1 VYGLVKPLASFDPI
15 RAQIHHF
22 FDMARRTGQYRGL
35 DRLRVWFNGP
45 EWDHPPAPEITRA
58 EQRKYSVQLSPR
70 ETTFLSVTLVLAI
83 VGTTALLWYQD
94 LVPWTLKAFLAAFLL
109 ALIAIWGLL
118 LDRRA
123 IWRRTAS
130 VASTEPGPL

>member
-1 VYGLVKPLASFDPI
+1 MEVRGFSSRDRGHCGAGECRHGH
-15 RAQIHHF
+15 RAEGTECERSGGRHSR
-22 FDMARRTGQYRGL
+22 AG
-35 DRLRVWFNGP
+35 
-45 EWDHPPAPEITRA
+45 A
-58 EQRKYSVQLSPR
+58 EQRKHSVRLSPR

-94 LVPWTLKAFLAAFLL
+94 LVPWTLKALLAGFLL
-109 ALIAIWGLL
+109 ALIAVWGLV

-123 IWRRTAS
+123 IWRRAAS